1 MEGQRHLA
9 LATAG
14 AGRLILPAES
24 ATEATD
30 VIHPTDA
37 QRVRHHEGLRTVEA
51 GELLWMGATECRSPA
66 AFIRGAFG
74 PLFGVLLVPCLGVPV
89 GVLSEAVLALR
100 CRLRLSG
107 LGVPVSV
114 VGETGL
120 ALRCRLRLSGLGET
134 LGVRRRDGP
143 GAAMPSPPLWPGNA
157 GQRRRRGGPGAA
169 MPSPPLWPGRDA
181 GRSRRDG
188 PGAVMPSRSADLPPS
203 LPAEPAIA

>member
-107 LGVPVSV
+107 LGMPVSV
-114 VGETGL
+114 VGEAGL

-134 LGVRRRDGP
+134 LGVLGETGLALRCR
-143 GAAMPSPPLWPGNA
+143 L
-157 GQRRRRGGPGAA
+157 
-169 MPSPPLWPGRDA
+169 
-181 GRSRRDG
+181 RSL
-188 PGAVMPSRSADLPPS
+188 AWECRSASSARRAWRCDAVSAS
-203 LPAEPAIA
+203 LAWERRWAFSARRAWRCDAVSVCRFAAVLAC